1 MNEGVEMKLQIVAT
15 VVITILTV
23 LFLVLYAAGIILPL
37 QQLGQYGF
45 ITWLAVII
53 FSGLLLSMIWT
64 GYRRVR
70 EIKEESKDDLSK
82 Y

>member
-1 MNEGVEMKLQIVAT
+1 MKLQIFAT

-23 LFLVLYAAGIILPL
+23 IFLVLYAAGIILPL
-37 QQLGQYGF
+37 QQLGKFGF
-45 ITWLAVII
+45 LTWIAVVV
-53 FSGLLLSMIWT
+53 FSALLISMIWT
-64 GYRRVR
+64 AYRRIS